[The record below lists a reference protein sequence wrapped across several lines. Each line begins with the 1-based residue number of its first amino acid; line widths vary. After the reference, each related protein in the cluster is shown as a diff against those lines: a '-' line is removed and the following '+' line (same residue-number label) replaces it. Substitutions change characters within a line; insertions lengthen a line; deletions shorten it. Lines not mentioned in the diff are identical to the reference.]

1 MKIKLTLLKRL
12 SINMKAT
19 LPIRQDGKLL
29 KELDLILNTQNPW
42 FSADVLSAFAKTT

>member
-29 KELDLILNTQNPW
+29 KELDLILRVN
-42 FSADVLSAFAKTT
+42 AKKVVMMKKEKI